1 MQGTDS
7 GINNQPTT
15 SFRTVVTMKFFSRS
29 TSPVTIAPEPS
40 PHEWAE
46 YNLPA
51 DLALTSADDHLFN
64 AVAAQQD
71 LSSSDDVV

>member
-1 MQGTDS
+1 MRGTDS
-7 GINNQPTT
+7 GVNTEPPI
-15 SFRTVVTMKFFSRS
+15 SSCTVVTMKFFSRFS
-29 TSPVTIAPEPS
+29 APVMIAREPS

-51 DLALTSADDHLFN
+51 DLALACADDHLFD

-71 LSSSDDVV
+71 LSSGDDAV

>member
-7 GINNQPTT
+7 GLVSQPTHLL
-15 SFRTVVTMKFFSRS
+15 RTVVNMKFFSRS
-29 TSPVTIAPEPS
+29 SAPVTVVREPS

-51 DLALTSADDHLFN
+51 DLALTSADDHLFD

>member
-7 GINNQPTT
+7 ELASQPTHLL
-15 SFRTVVTMKFFSRS
+15 RTVVNMKFFSRS
-29 TSPVTIAPEPS
+29 SAPVTVTREPS

-51 DLALTSADDHLFN
+51 DLALTSADDHLFD

-71 LSSSDDVV
+71 LSSSDDAV